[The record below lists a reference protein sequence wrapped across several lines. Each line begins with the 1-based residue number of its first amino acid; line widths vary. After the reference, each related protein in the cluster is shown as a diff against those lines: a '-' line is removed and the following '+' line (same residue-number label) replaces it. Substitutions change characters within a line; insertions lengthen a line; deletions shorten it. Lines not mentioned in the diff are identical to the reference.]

1 MLKQNMKKMNEVYK
15 LSNIEIQ
22 EFFGEFIKNYP
33 RSINY
38 FYFYINKY
46 EFLNIKDFIYLKIIN
61 IPGNNYHTNF
71 KIIILLNEKNLK
83 NFKHDYIDDSLK
95 RILLKNYNYSGIPEY
110 MKYTKHI
117 NIATIKINQND
128 FLKNI
133 ILQVINQQKYSDVDF
148 YIDYFLRPNEELLT
162 FFKLIENNYDILD

>member
-22 EFFGEFIKNYP
+22 KFFGDFIKNYP
-33 RSINY
+33 NSINY

-46 EFLNIKDFIYLKIIN
+46 EFSNIKDFIYLKIIN

-95 RILLKNYNYSGIPEY
+95 RILLKNYNYSGIAEY

-133 ILQVINQQKYSDVDF
+133 ILQGINQQKYQEVGI
-148 YIDYFLRPNEELLT
+148 YTDYFLRPNEELLT
-162 FFKLIENNYDILD
+162 FFKLIENNYTIIN